1 MNSSPVCERDG
12 CRERLRASA
21 RSVARFCST
30 RCRVAAHRARSKTAL
45 PSELRDAARWVTHD
59 QDKSPRR
66 TDGTRASSTDPAT
79 WTTYTAVRQ
88 LPRRGFVL
96 DGDGIVCID
105 LDHCL
110 DAHGTLS
117 PLAAA
122 LLDRCPP
129 TYVEVSPSG
138 DGLHVWGHGDVPR
151 GRRMRRAGGP
161 VEVYGTGRYITITGR
176 PHQGAPAVLG
186 DLSGVIRWLTT

>member
-1 MNSSPVCERDG
+1 MSSSPVCERDD
-12 CRERLRASA
+12 CRERLRATA

-30 RCRVAAHRARSKTAL
+30 RCRVAVHRARAKTLL
-45 PSELRDAARWVTHD
+45 PAELRTADRWVTHD
-59 QDKSPRR
+59 EDKRPRR
-66 TDGTRASSTDPAT
+66 LDGSPASSTDPST

-88 LPRRGFVL
+88 RARRGFVL
-96 DGDGIVCID
+96 SGDGIVCID

-110 DAHGTLS
+110 TDGALS

-138 DGLHVWGHGDVPR
+138 DGLHVWGYGDVPH
-151 GRRMRRAGGP
+151 GRRMRRNGGP

-176 PHQGAPAVLG
+176 PHQSAPAALG